1 MLIKKTLIQYHQ
13 KKKEMQKY
21 EKQRNMTP
29 QKENNTIV
37 NDLMTLKWKKSQKIT
52 QKNGDRD
59 EKLN

>member
-1 MLIKKTLIQYHQ
+1 
-13 KKKEMQKY
+13 MQKY